1 MDENKLLMDEINKL
15 REYVDNSKSEIE
27 QRDIKIKR
35 YLQTYDKISIENEEN
50 KKRIENLEHELD
62 ITKNEMQEKK
72 NEINELSNINYNLE
86 KEMKKL
92 KKEVINSL
100 ETKENFAII
109 KNNYND
115 IKNQYDL
122 LNIKYKTLSDE
133 NYNFKRDKILYEKE
147 LQSKNNIIEDLIQIH
162 GNKNKELK
170 EKLNKLE

>member
-1 MDENKLLMDEINKL
+1 MQKKGRSALIGWALKLEN
-15 REYVDNSKSEIE
+15 YG
-27 QRDIKIKR
+27 
-35 YLQTYDKISIENEEN
+35 
-50 KKRIENLEHELD
+50 
-62 ITKNEMQEKK
+62 
-72 NEINELSNINYNLE
+72 
-86 KEMKKL
+86 
-92 KKEVINSL
+92 NSL

-170 EKLNKLE
+170 GKLNKLELNKIEEKEIKNYLS